1 MALAL
6 SEMLIGDRKEFFAGT
21 APNVVSSVLWRFV
34 AETEHKNVA
43 YDVFDYF
50 HGSYAWRIFG
60 LDYATGHIF
69 WHSLSMRWRLAK
81 LSVKLIGR
89 TTPRWFRIWQPKHQP
104 SRLQEDYPVF
114 ST

>member
-60 LDYATGHIF
+60 LDYATDHIF
-69 WHSLSMRWRLAK
+69 
-81 LSVKLIGR
+81 
-89 TTPRWFRIWQPKHQP
+89 
-104 SRLQEDYPVF
+104 
-114 ST
+114 